1 MFLLFLHWNM
11 YYEIAAPL
19 PDVFTEKSYCAI
31 ILQESI
37 RFRARKRAVLSK
49 TELL

>member
-1 MFLLFLHWNM
+1 MVINAIPFFIERKIFSVILGK
-11 YYEIAAPL
+11 
-19 PDVFTEKSYCAI
+19 DGI

>member
-1 MFLLFLHWNM
+1 MISFL
-11 YYEIAAPL
+11 EIF
-19 PDVFTEKSYCAI
+19 DHDM

-49 TELL
+49 TKLL

>member
-1 MFLLFLHWNM
+1 MTENYWNG
-11 YYEIAAPL
+11 
-19 PDVFTEKSYCAI
+19 I

-49 TELL
+49 IELL

>member
-1 MFLLFLHWNM
+1 MFTLLIIYGIKNILTDTRKVMTTQFSN
-11 YYEIAAPL
+11 
-19 PDVFTEKSYCAI
+19 DI